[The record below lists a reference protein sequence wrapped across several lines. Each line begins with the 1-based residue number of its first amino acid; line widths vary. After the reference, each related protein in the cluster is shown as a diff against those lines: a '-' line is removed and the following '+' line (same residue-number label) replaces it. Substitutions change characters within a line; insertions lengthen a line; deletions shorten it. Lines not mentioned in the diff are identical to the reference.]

1 MRSKPGITKQ
11 SQGQGTHHRLQ
22 VWELNRDIHGRHPLA
37 LKIVQHIHLHAQ
49 AIEKN
54 RKINQNTNKP
64 KELKQAAG
72 YCNDKMITTEA
83 SP

>member
-1 MRSKPGITKQ
+1 VGTE
-11 SQGQGTHHRLQ
+11 QGHSWLTSLGPENSTAHC
-22 VWELNRDIHGRHPLA
+22 
-37 LKIVQHIHLHAQ
+37 HLHAQ

-64 KELKQAAG
+64 KELKQAAR
-72 YCNDKMITTEA
+72 YCNNKMITTEA